1 MKKTSIIII
10 ALTLLTIAACKKDK
24 TVDGGSW
31 SFKGT
36 TYKVTSGIASG
47 VYTPTEIEDSFI
59 TQDMNGQDSTVYET
73 YENVFK
79 TLTLVSSGSNSY
91 SHLIF
96 TFWDLPTAS
105 GQYTFITN
113 PLPDSASTQIGVD
126 MRITT
131 GSTYDGN
138 SYIPA
143 SGSVTANVTVN
154 NGLIT
159 VSFQDLDMVNIND
172 ATDHANLSGTVKQTE
187 K

>member
-1 MKKTSIIII
+1 MKKISIIIF
-10 ALTLLTIAACKKDK
+10 ALTLLAIASCKKDK
-24 TVDGGSW
+24 AVDGGSW
-31 SFKGT
+31 SFKGK
-36 TYKVTSGIASG
+36 TYNVTSGITSG
-47 VYTPTEIEDSFI
+47 VYTATEIEDSFI

-79 TLTLVSSGSNSY
+79 TLTLASNSSNNY

-105 GQYTFITN
+105 GQYTFTAN
-113 PLPDSASTQIGVD
+113 QLPDSASTQIGVD
-126 MRITT
+126 MRVTT

-138 SYIPA
+138 SYVP
-143 SGSVTANVTVN
+143 SSSTVTANVSVN

-159 VSFQDLDMVNIND
+159 VSFQDLDMVNVND
-172 ATDHANLSGTVKQTE
+172 PTDHSTISGTVKQTE

>member
-10 ALTLLTIAACKKDK
+10 VLSLLAVTACKKDK
-24 TVDGGSW
+24 KVDGGSW

-36 TYKVTSGIASG
+36 TYTVTSGIASG
-47 VYTPTEIEDSFI
+47 VYTATEIEDSFI

-79 TLTLVSSGSNSY
+79 TLTLVSSGDNRY

-105 GQYTFITN
+105 GQYTFTTN
-113 PLPDSASTQIGVD
+113 QLPDSASTQIGVD
-126 MRITT
+126 MRVTT
-131 GSTYDGN
+131 GATYDGN
-138 SYIPA
+138 SYIP
-143 SGSVTANVTVN
+143 SSNTVTANVTVN
-154 NGLIT
+154 NGLIS

-172 ATDHANLSGTVKQTE
+172 PNDHSTISGTVKQTE